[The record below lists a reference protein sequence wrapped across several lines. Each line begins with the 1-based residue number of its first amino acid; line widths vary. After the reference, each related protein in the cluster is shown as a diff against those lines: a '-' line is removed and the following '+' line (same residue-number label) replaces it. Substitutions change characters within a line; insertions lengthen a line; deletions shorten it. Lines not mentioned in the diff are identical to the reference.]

1 MTRWLA
7 AGLLFL
13 GWHFATTFFV
23 PAGGAQARGWVIWP
37 FGHQSRPPLS
47 AIRGVLAPRAVPS
60 EPAPTLALVL
70 AAVASIGFLI
80 ALAALFGIV
89 VPVDWWRPAVV
100 VSSAASVVLFVM
112 YLSPWALIPLLVDA
126 VLLWGVLLRG
136 WSVQGMAAI

>member
-23 PAGGAQARGWVIWP
+23 PAGAPQAGGWVIWP
-37 FGHQSRPPLS
+37 FGKESRPLVS
-47 AIRGVLAPRAVPS
+47 AFHGVLAPDVVPS
-60 EPAPTLALVL
+60 EPGPTLALVL
-70 AAVASIGFLI
+70 AAIASIGFLV

-89 VPVDWWRPAVV
+89 VPVEWWRPAVV
-100 VSSAASVVLFVM
+100 ASSAASGVLFVM
-112 YLSPWALIPLLVDA
+112 YLGPRALIPLLVDA
-126 VLLWGVLLRG
+126 VLLWGVLMHG